1 MSRRQTTDRPTTDE
15 IGAVVPS
22 NRASTYLDPPSGGTV
37 STGAGQGE
45 TPTPIKNGTTIM
57 TKTTDEVIDRFNQA
71 FQERDATL
79 LEDIIAPD
87 CVMESVQPAPD
98 GTRYEGYDASFSSWK
113 ALIEDTTSHFEVE
126 DVHTGDEWALI
137 RWRYV
142 WGPGPDDSVRG
153 VNVMRVID
161 GKIVEAAGYSK
172 TAPVVAALEAD
183 DR

>member
-1 MSRRQTTDRPTTDE
+1 MRSGRWSGLTDRRLTLTRLW
-15 IGAVVPS
+15 GHRV
-22 NRASTYLDPPSGGTV
+22 YGSG
-37 STGAGQGE
+37 QDQ
-45 TPTPIKNGTTIM
+45 TPTPTKGTAIM
-57 TKTTDEVIDRFNQA
+57 RRTDDTTKTTNEVIDRFNRA

-79 LEDIIAPD
+79 LKDIIAPD
-87 CVMESVQPAPD
+87 CVMESIQPAPD

-113 ALIEDTTSHFEVE
+113 ALIDDTTSHFEVE

-153 VNVMRVID
+153 VNVMRVVD

-172 TAPVVAALEAD
+172 TAPTVAALQS
-183 DR
+183 

>member
-1 MSRRQTTDRPTTDE
+1 MRLTGDMTT
-15 IGAVVPS
+15 
-22 NRASTYLDPPSGGTV
+22 
-37 STGAGQGE
+37 
-45 TPTPIKNGTTIM
+45 
-57 TKTTDEVIDRFNQA
+57 TTDEVIDRFNRA

-87 CVMESVQPAPD
+87 CVMESIQPAPD

-113 ALIEDTTSHFEVE
+113 ALIDDTTSHFEVE

-142 WGPGPDDSVRG
+142 WGPGPDHSVRG
-153 VNVMRVID
+153 VNVMRVVD

-172 TAPVVAALEAD
+172 TAPAVAALEG
-183 DR
+183 